1 MRHSARLIEVLLVED
16 SETDAMMARE
26 ALKDAKVANKLYRVE
41 TGEEALE
48 FLNKQGRYADVPT
61 PDLILLDLNLPGISG
76 QEVLGQIKSDRNFKL
91 IPVVVLTTSSA
102 EEDIVKAY
110 GLNANSYVTK
120 PVGFDELAR
129 VVHAIEQFWLGIVA
143 LPRVESD

>member
-1 MRHSARLIEVLLVED
+1 MRNDARLIDVLLVED
-16 SETDAMMARE
+16 SETDALLTQE
-26 ALKDAKVANKLYRVE
+26 ALKDAKVLNKLHRVE

-48 FLNKQGRYADVPT
+48 FLGKRGRHAGAPT

-76 QEVLGQIKSDRNFKL
+76 QEVLSQIKNDRTLKV
-91 IPVVVLTTSSA
+91 IPVVVLTTSRA

-110 GLNANSYVTK
+110 GLCANSYVTK
-120 PVGFDELAR
+120 PVGFAELVR

-143 LPRVESD
+143 LPRAEGE